1 MNAEAGGPRKYEK
14 VIRHRNII
22 SRQMTDKEVVDI
34 LIVEDDPRD
43 AELTLRA
50 LRKNNLANH
59 VYVAEDGEEAL
70 DFFFCRGKF
79 AGRNLNTPPKVV
91 LLDLKLPKVNGLEI
105 LKAIKSDNRTKHI
118 PVVIVTSSREEPD
131 VKRAYELGVNSYVV
145 KPVDFDKFV
154 SAMSSLG
161 LYWLLVNQPLK

>member
-1 MNAEAGGPRKYEK
+1 
-14 VIRHRNII
+14 
-22 SRQMTDKEVVDI
+22 MTDKEVVDI

-59 VYVAEDGEEAL
+59 VFVAEDGEEAL

-79 AGRNLNTPPKVV
+79 SERSLDSPPKVV
-91 LLDLKLPKVNGLEI
+91 LLDLKLPKVNGLEV
-105 LKAIKSDNRTKHI
+105 LEAIKSDDRTKHI

-131 VKRAYELGVNSYVV
+131 IKKAYELGVNSYVV

-161 LYWLLVNQPLK
+161 LYWLLVNQPFK

>member
-1 MNAEAGGPRKYEK
+1 MTDMNAVG
-14 VIRHRNII
+14 
-22 SRQMTDKEVVDI
+22 I
-34 LIVEDDPRD
+34 LLVEDDPRD

-50 LRKNNLANH
+50 LKKNNLANN

-79 AGRNLNTPPKVV
+79 EDRSFQNPPKVV
-91 LLDLKLPKVNGLEI
+91 LLDLKLPKINGLEV
-105 LKAIKSDNRTKHI
+105 LRLVKADKRTSHI
-118 PVVIVTSSREEPD
+118 PIVVVTSSREEPD
-131 VKRAYELGVNSYVV
+131 MKEAYELGVNSYVV

-161 LYWLLVNQPLK
+161 LYWLLVNQPLR